1 MAPAAGRKTSR
12 GQSPRLD
19 TASSVIIL
27 QFRRFVVP
35 PQTPMNTV
43 TPIAAITVD
52 SLAPERFKEFV
63 LASEH
68 GRYPGHLSLGPI
80 QGISN
85 PKVELFFAPPNDLS
99 LRFISSQPL
108 TPEAFDEVQI
118 ACTYLATHPDTVFD
132 AVRAI
137 FPAEASAG
145 TLNLSLKLI
154 CPGFTD
160 NWRDAM
166 HWWPYPTEVLEL
178 ALATDAHGR
187 QSVITR
193 SSHFRKKQRK
203 PTARL
208 GRRVPRSKQMQRY
221 EHEPPP
227 RTRIA
232 LGDPLR
238 RSAALSS
245 RELEVQEIDAF
256 LNDVL
261 PEPTAMRTRTRSREL
276 DCLNM
281 VQRNLVIYAK
291 TVALSARLLFRCT
304 PSRDKTGKRPNGLSP
319 VQARRMLQGFLPVLG
334 TLARYFGKTAPDL
347 FALRLPSA
355 GEPRDLD
362 SMLKKLASKY
372 STERHANLSA
382 NWQTGVPSTFAA
394 FLEEMLPSAVGLPQE
409 VAFDANITESAE
421 QILGNAAIGVIAS
434 VYAASSC
441 DMLWRY
447 PETFVANPFQHSLTP
462 AGAFDAVPSL
472 RFLRADL
479 VRVVCAH
486 RVMLEMAGLPD
497 RSIAVAILSQAV
509 RVAQEVR
516 TKVVLN
522 YGSDDGRAEVWAS
535 GRESLVPLQAKDTL
549 RASKKNQSDLLDLCV
564 AQEPDTRR
572 FFAAVP

>member
-1 MAPAAGRKTSR
+1 MKSDISIPEIT
-12 GQSPRLD
+12 LD
-19 TASSVIIL
+19 
-27 QFRRFVVP
+27 R
-35 PQTPMNTV
+35 
-43 TPIAAITVD
+43 
-52 SLAPERFKEFV
+52 LAPERFREFV

-68 GRYPGHLSLGPI
+68 SRYHGHLGLGPLP
-80 QGISN
+80 GISN
-85 PKVELFFAPPNDLS
+85 PKVELFVALPAELS
-99 LRFISSQPL
+99 LRFVSSTPL

-145 TLNLSLKLI
+145 VLNLSLKLI

-160 NWRDAM
+160 D
-166 HWWPYPTEVLEL
+166 WWPGVLWLPYPTEVLQL
-178 ALATDAHGR
+178 GLATDANGR
-187 QSVITR
+187 QSVIAR
-193 SSHFRKKQRK
+193 SNHFRKKQRK
-203 PTARL
+203 PLSHL
-208 GRRVPRSKQMQRY
+208 GRRVPRPKQMPQH
-221 EHEPPP
+221 EHSPPP

-238 RSAALSS
+238 RSAALTH

-256 LNDVL
+256 LKDVL
-261 PEPTAMRTRTRSREL
+261 PEPTEISTRTRSREL
-276 DCLNM
+276 DCLDM
-281 VQRNLVIYAK
+281 IERNLVIYAK
-291 TVALSARLLFRCT
+291 TVALSARLLFLCT
-304 PSRDKTGKRPNGLSP
+304 PSRDKTGKRSNGLSP
-319 VQARRMLQGFLPVLG
+319 VQARRMLQGFLRVLG

-347 FALRLPSA
+347 FALRLPSVE
-355 GEPRDLD
+355 EPRDLD

-382 NWQTGVPSTFAA
+382 NWHTGVPSTCAA

-409 VAFDANITESAE
+409 VSFNANITESAE
-421 QILGNAAIGVIAS
+421 QILGNAAVGVIAS

-447 PETFVANPFQHSLTP
+447 PGPFIANPFQHSLTP

-472 RFLRADL
+472 RVLRADL

-497 RSIAVAILSQAV
+497 QSIAVALLSQAV

-516 TKVVLN
+516 TKVVLA

-535 GRESLVPLQAKDTL
+535 GRESLVSLKAKDTL
-549 RASKKNQSDLLDLCV
+549 RSSRKIRSDLLDLCV
-564 AQEPDTRR
+564 IQERDTRR
-572 FFAAVP
+572 VFAAVP

>member
-1 MAPAAGRKTSR
+1 
-12 GQSPRLD
+12 L
-19 TASSVIIL
+19 L
-27 QFRRFVVP
+27 FP
-35 PQTPMNTV
+35 PQTPMKSATSI
-43 TPIAAITVD
+43 PAITVD
-52 SLAPERFKEFV
+52 RLAPERFREFV
-63 LASEH
+63 LASKY
-68 GRYPGHLSLGPI
+68 GLYPGHLSLAPI

-85 PKVELFFAPPNDLS
+85 PKVELFFAPPDELS
-99 LRFISSQPL
+99 LRFISSEPL
-108 TPEAFDEVQI
+108 SLEALDEVQI

-137 FPAEASAG
+137 VPAEASVG

-166 HWWPYPTEVLEL
+166 HWLPYPTEVLEL
-178 ALATDAHGR
+178 VLATDAHGG
-187 QSVITR
+187 QSVIAR
-193 SSHFRKKQRK
+193 SNHFRKKQRK
-203 PTARL
+203 PIARL
-208 GRRVPRSKQMQRY
+208 GRRVPRPKQMRRH

-238 RSAALSS
+238 RSAALSP

-256 LNDVL
+256 INDVL
-261 PEPTAMRTRTRSREL
+261 PEPTAMRTRTRSSEL

-281 VQRNLVIYAK
+281 IQRSLVIYAK
-291 TVALSARLLFRCT
+291 TVALSARLLFLCT
-304 PSRDKTGKRPNGLSP
+304 PSRDTAGKRANGLSP
-319 VQARRMLQGFLPVLG
+319 VQARRMLQGFLPVLR
-334 TLARYFGKTAPDL
+334 TLASYFAKTAPDL
-347 FALRLPSA
+347 FALRLPRA

-362 SMLKKLASKY
+362 SMLKKLAFKY

-394 FLEEMLPSAVGLPQE
+394 FLEEMLPSAVGLPRE
-409 VAFDANITESAE
+409 VAFGKNVTESAE

-434 VYAASSC
+434 IYAASSC

-447 PETFVANPFQHSLTP
+447 PETFFANPFQSSLTP
-462 AGAFDAVPSL
+462 TGAFDAVPSL

-497 RSIAVAILSQAV
+497 RSIAVALLSQAV

-516 TKVVLN
+516 TKVVLT

-535 GRESLVPLQAKDTL
+535 GRESLASLQAKDTL
-549 RASKKNQSDLLDLCV
+549 RASKKNKSDLLDLCV
-564 AQEPDTRR
+564 AQESDTRR